1 MLDIKDLRVGF
12 SGVRVLNGA
21 SFAVRGNTITG
32 LIGPNGAGKTT
43 LFNCVTG
50 LLPAMQGTIVFDG
63 APIAG
68 LAPERITQAGLVR
81 TFQLARGF
89 PRMSV
94 FEHLMLYGTGQP
106 GERLGPAY
114 FNSRAAARRE
124 AELQE
129 RAWQVARR
137 VKLDHVIDNLATD
150 ISGGQKKL
158 LEIGRALMADP
169 KMILLDEPMA
179 GVNPTLSRDIAEQ
192 LILLRDEGMTI
203 LLIEHDLELV
213 RMICDE
219 VVVMA
224 EGTFLTRGSYDEVV
238 ADTRVQEAYLGHRH
252 AVAQ

>member
-1 MLDIKDLRVGF
+1 
-12 SGVRVLNGA
+12 
-21 SFAVRGNTITG
+21 
-32 LIGPNGAGKTT
+32 
-43 LFNCVTG
+43 FNCVTG
-50 LLPAMQGTIVFDG
+50 LLPTMQGDIVFDG

-94 FEHLMLYGTGQP
+94 FEHLMLYGTRQP
-106 GERLGPAY
+106 GESLWPAY

-137 VKLDHVIDNLATD
+137 VKLDPVIDNLATD

-192 LILLRDEGMTI
+192 LALLRDEGMTI
-203 LLIEHDLELV
+203 LLIEQNAKLALENSHRGYVMESGELILEGAAQQLLHDPK
-213 RMICDE
+213 
-219 VVVMA
+219 
-224 EGTFLTRGSYDEVV
+224 
-238 ADTRVQEAYLGHRH
+238 
-252 AVAQ
+252 